1 MYQSLTYTS
10 GYLQIDEEEVAVTAN
25 TNINNNI
32 NTNNNNN
39 NKMKSGKGIIYIR
52 YLCLLALII
61 YKIYFILHGLSQ
73 LKNKQGEMAGIFI
86 CNNNNNVLTKCNGLD
101 DYNTCGNGIECIA
114 SSCGRPLFPGIG
126 ISYAGT
132 KDPYDDNA
140 ATSTESIITS
150 LAIFYSLVPLLLQ
163 LYFGIH
169 FLAWGNLVS
178 LTRLGIMGFLSV
190 MNDAV
195 LKNIVKQNRPIG
207 SCLYF
212 HSYGM
217 PR

>member
-1 MYQSLTYTS
+1 
-10 GYLQIDEEEVAVTAN
+10 
-25 TNINNNI
+25 
-32 NTNNNNN
+32 
-39 NKMKSGKGIIYIR
+39 MKSGKGIYIR

-61 YKIYFILHGLSQ
+61 YKIHFILHGLSQ
-73 LKNKQGEMAGIFI
+73 LQNKQGEMAGIFI

-101 DYNTCGNGIECIA
+101 DYNTCGNGIGCIA
-114 SSCGRPLFPGIG
+114 SSCGRPVFPGIG

-132 KDPYDDNA
+132 SDPYDEYA

-150 LAIFYSLVPLLLQ
+150 LAIFYSLVPLILQ

-212 HSYGM
+212 HTYGM